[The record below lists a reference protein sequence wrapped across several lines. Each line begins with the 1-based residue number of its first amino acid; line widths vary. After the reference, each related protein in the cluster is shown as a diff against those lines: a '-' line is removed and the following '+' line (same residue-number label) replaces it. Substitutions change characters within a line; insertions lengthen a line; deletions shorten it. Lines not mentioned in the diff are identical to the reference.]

1 MFVIEYD
8 GIQHFQPVKFSSKTT
23 KEEMENDFN
32 GCKLRDAIKTN
43 FCNKNNIKL
52 IRIKYKKQDKN
63 FEKNIIEDLNSQI
76 NKIKWW

>member
-1 MFVIEYD
+1 
-8 GIQHFQPVKFSSKTT
+8 
-23 KEEMENDFN
+23 MENDFN
-32 GCKLRDAIKTN
+32 GRKLRDAIKTN